1 MNKELN
7 FEETMKQLEILAN
20 ELEKGDL
27 PLDKSVAKFEEGMKL
42 SQACVEMLEEAEK
55 KISILFIYVVAEI
68 CFMSTL
74 LFSSLRRLLKIL
86 SESWAS
92 FTAEPF
98 MWRRIP
104 TPVWLLKRYHPGRTE
119 HAQRIKTTNCSL
131 SVR

>member
-55 KISILFIYVVAEI
+55 KISILLQENGKLVEEKFEI
-68 CFMSTL
+68 
-74 LFSSLRRLLKIL
+74 
-86 SESWAS
+86 E
-92 FTAEPF
+92 
-98 MWRRIP
+98 
-104 TPVWLLKRYHPGRTE
+104 
-119 HAQRIKTTNCSL
+119 
-131 SVR
+131 